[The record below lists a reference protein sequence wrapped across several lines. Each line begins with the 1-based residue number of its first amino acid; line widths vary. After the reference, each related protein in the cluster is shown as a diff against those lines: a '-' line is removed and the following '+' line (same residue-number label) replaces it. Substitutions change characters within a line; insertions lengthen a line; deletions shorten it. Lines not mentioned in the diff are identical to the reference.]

1 LQAPVPAIL
10 VLERL
15 ERLVQFAVRRAGLV
29 AARVLRQVALAQRE
43 LRAQPASEQQA
54 RAVQPPARVV

>member
-1 LQAPVPAIL
+1 MPAIL
-10 VLERL
+10 VLERQ
-15 ERLVQFAVRRAGLV
+15 ERLVQFAVRLV